1 MTDVGIKQRTGV
13 VLLTLASGQFL
24 MTLDSS
30 VMNVAIATVAKD
42 VGPAGDRRNPAVPP
56 EVSARA
62 HRDCGRI
69 LFISDTDLRT
79 ALTDAG
85 VGEEVA
91 QAVLDE
97 NEQARLDGLRI
108 ALAVLAIIAQV
119 GLFFS
124 CLALPGSPRIS
135 RDRRFSA
142 PRRHRGP
149 RARRSTG
156 SHGAQHGDDC

>member
-42 VGPAGDRRNPAVPP
+42 VGPAGDRKNPAVPP

-62 HRDCGRI
+62 NIELAGGI
-69 LFISDTDLRT
+69 PFISDTDLRT

-91 QAVLDE
+91 QAILDE
-97 NEQARLDGLRI
+97 NEQVRLDGLRI
-108 ALAVLAIIAQV
+108 ALAVLAIIALV
-119 GLFFS
+119 GLFFP
-124 CLALPGSPRIS
+124 PGSPRIS

-142 PRRHRGP
+142 PRRHRGA